1 MTVYRNIQ
9 PIENATLYHLHTV
22 AIGETIHVAQ
32 YDSEMLVSVIDP
44 DTDAVIATKTVSLVS
59 SVEHSSLSLL
69 SERALPIAWTTSSW

>member
-9 PIENATLYHLHTV
+9 TIENATLYHLHRFAFGDSIDV
-22 AIGETIHVAQ
+22 DL
-32 YDSEMLVSVIDP
+32 YDSDMLVSVLDP

-59 SVEHSSLSLL
+59 PVERSSLSLL